1 MQNTIKKFGGY
12 AALVG
17 GFMFIGG
24 HFFDWKVDYSIL
36 EIFGFAAIFAS
47 LTFVFFGVKHFRD
60 QINNGVISFK
70 KALLI
75 GLAISAIS
83 GIVIGFLDV
92 IYVTMINPD
101 FVVEYKTY
109 ALEGMK
115 STLSASEFEIEKAAL
130 EEQMKLFESPNFVW
144 VIMFATVF
152 AIGIIVSL
160 IAALILQRKN

>member
-17 GFMFIGG
+17 GLLFIGG
-24 HFFDWKVDYSIL
+24 HFFDWGIGFSIL
-36 EIFGFAAIFAS
+36 EIFGYASILAS
-47 LTFVFFGVKHFRD
+47 LSFVFFGIKHFRD

-75 GLAISAIS
+75 GLTISAIS
-83 GIVIGFLDV
+83 GIVIGLLDV
-92 IYVTMINPD
+92 VYVTMINPD
-101 FVVEYKTY
+101 FVVEYKEY

-115 STLSASEFEIEKAAL
+115 NTLSANEFELEKATL
-130 EEQMKLFESPNFVW
+130 EKQMKLFENPVFTW
-144 VIMFATVF
+144 AIMFTTVF

-160 IAALILQRKN
+160 LSSLILQRKN

>member
-1 MQNTIKKFGGY
+1 MQKTIKKFGGY

-17 GFMFIGG
+17 GLLFIGG
-24 HFFDWKVDYSIL
+24 HFFDWGIGFGVL
-36 EIFGFAAIFAS
+36 EIFGYTAIFAS
-47 LTFVFFGVKHFRD
+47 LSFVFFGIKHFRD
-60 QINNGVISFK
+60 QINNGTISFK

-83 GIVIGFLDV
+83 GMVIGLLDV

-115 STLSASEFEIEKAAL
+115 NTLSANEFEKEKAVL
-130 EEQMKLFESPNFVW
+130 EEQMKLFESPVFAW
-144 VIMFATVF
+144 GIMFITIF
-152 AIGIIVSL
+152 AIGTIVSL
-160 IAALILQRKN
+160 ISSLFLQRKN

>member
-17 GFMFIGG
+17 GLIFIGG
-24 HFFDWKVDYSIL
+24 HFFDWNIDFSIL
-36 EIFGFAAIFAS
+36 EVLGYASIFAS
-47 LTFVFFGVKHFRD
+47 LAFVFFGIKHFRD
-60 QINNGVISFK
+60 QKNNGVISFK

-83 GIVIGFLDV
+83 GIAIGLLDV

-101 FVVEYKTY
+101 FVVEYKEY

-115 STLSASEFEIEKAAL
+115 TTLSANEFELEKATL
-130 EEQMKLFESPNFVW
+130 EEQMKLFENPVFTGA
-144 VIMFATVF
+144 IMFTTVF

-160 IAALILQRKN
+160 LSSLILQRKN